1 MEVVVLKER
10 CVGQGMCVLYAPDAF
25 VQSDEDGCAQARF
38 RQVPEDQEHAVR
50 CAADACPEQA
60 IVVTDQQQAGE

>member
-1 MEVVVLKER
+1 MQIEVLKDR

-38 RQVPEDQEHAVR
+38 RTVPEDRIDAVR
-50 CAADACPEQA
+50 QAADACPEQA
-60 IVVTDQQQAGE
+60 IVITE

>member
-1 MEVVVLKER
+1 MEVRVLTER

-38 RQVPEDQEHAVR
+38 IQVPEDQKDAVR
-50 CAADACPEQA
+50 RAADACPEQA
-60 IVVTDQQQAGE
+60 IVITEQEQAGR